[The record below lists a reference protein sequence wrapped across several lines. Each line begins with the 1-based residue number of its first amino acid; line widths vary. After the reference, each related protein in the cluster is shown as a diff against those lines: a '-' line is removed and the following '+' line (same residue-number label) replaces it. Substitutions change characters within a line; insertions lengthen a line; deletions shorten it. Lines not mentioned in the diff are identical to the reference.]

1 MDVVI
6 LNERQKEILRRI
18 IATGTLEVKELLEDS
33 KLPRST
39 LYNDL
44 KLIKTLSIEQS
55 HGKIYF
61 STRDEFLHTHLD
73 SRFWLYREAKEK
85 VAAYVARNLIQDG
98 DSIFLDCGSSASI
111 LADEIVKN
119 NISGLS
125 VFTNN
130 PHALRELYYYRGINK
145 LILIGGHVDPNDASI
160 YGEYTSRFLR
170 DVVDINYGKL
180 FLGIDGVSKD
190 GNIYIDNIY
199 KAEQK
204 QIMMKKAKEMY
215 ILLDESKVE
224 KTTGRAIAQIDKQI
238 TQKGQKSIY
247 CIIGLLSHEMPE
259 NRTKEFAR
267 SFHDN
272 VILVP

>member
-1 MDVVI
+1 MGVVT
-6 LNERQKEILRRI
+6 LNERQKEILKRI
-18 IATGTLEVKELLEDS
+18 IATGTLEVKEFLEES

-44 KLIKTLSIEQS
+44 KFIRTLSVEQS

-61 STRDEFLHTHLD
+61 STRGEFLHAHLD

-85 VAAYVARNLIQDG
+85 IAAYVAKNLIRDG

-111 LADEIVKN
+111 LADEIIKN

-130 PHALRELYYYRGINK
+130 PHALRGLYYYQGINK

-170 DVVDINYGKL
+170 DVVDINYRKL
-180 FLGIDGVSKD
+180 FLGVDGVSKD

-204 QIMMKKAKEMY
+204 KIMMQKAKEMY
-215 ILLDESKVE
+215 ILVDESKVE
-224 KTTGRAIAQIDKQI
+224 KTTGRAIARIDREI
-238 TQKGQKSIY
+238 TQRGEKSIC
-247 CIIGLLSHEMPE
+247 CIVGLLSDKTPE
-259 NRTKEFAR
+259 NHTKDFVR
-267 SFHDN
+267 SFQDN
-272 VILVP
+272 VILVS

>member
-1 MDVVI
+1 MDVVK
-6 LNERQKEILRRI
+6 LNQRQQEILKRI
-18 IATGTLEVKELLEDS
+18 IATGTLEVKELLEES

-44 KLIKTLSIEQS
+44 KLIRALSVEQS

-61 STRDEFLHTHLD
+61 STRHEFLHTHLD
-73 SRFWLYREAKEK
+73 SRFWLYRDAKERI
-85 VAAYVARNLIQDG
+85 AAYVAKNLIQDG

-111 LADEIVKN
+111 LADEIIQN

-130 PHALRELYYYRGINK
+130 PHALRGLYYYQGINK

-170 DVVDINYGKL
+170 DVVDINYRKL
-180 FLGIDGVSKD
+180 FLGVDGISID

-238 TQKGQKSIY
+238 TEKGQKSIC
-247 CIIGLLSHEMPE
+247 CIIGLLSHEAPE
-259 NRTKEFAR
+259 NHTKEFVR
-267 SFHDN
+267 SFQDN
-272 VILVP
+272 VILVS